1 MPLFARLRGVKSLKK
16 PKSSKKSPVR
26 IARGLDTLGGL
37 LTEQCRLYRAA
48 RRGEITPTEGYKL
61 MQMLGGG
68 LRGTIESKEDDELR
82 ERVSALEAT
91 EK

>member
-1 MPLFARLRGVKSLKK
+1 LKK
-16 PKSSKKSPVR
+16 TKSSKEIPIRVAQGIDR
-26 IARGLDTLGGL
+26 LGGL

-68 LRGTIESKEDDELR
+68 IRGTIESKDDDDLR
-82 ERVSALEAT
+82 ARVAALEND
-91 EK
+91 K